1 MDDPD
6 IIGSHTKKQLL
17 AKMDGIIELAAT
29 KGNATVACTLYEVQN
44 RYRDMPEIIRCKD
57 CQHWKPP
64 HVELTDGRQRSYKE
78 DDKNDS
84 FGIGVF
90 GVSLDVG
97 INIGGRCWF
106 EYNRGYGRDMRVWR
120 GENDFCSRAEKLPD
134 GMTSEKWWGLSEEP
148 SELIPD

>member
-1 MDDPD
+1 MDRENVIKGLEHCKENNTCDGCPYD
-6 IIGSHTKKQLL
+6 IGSSKCIFQSHDDVIALL
-17 AKMDGIIELAAT
+17 KE
-29 KGNATVACTLYEVQN
+29 Q
-44 RYRDMPEIIRCKD
+44 PEIIRCKD

-78 DDKNDS
+78 GDKNDS

-97 INIGGRCWF
+97 INIGGRCWL